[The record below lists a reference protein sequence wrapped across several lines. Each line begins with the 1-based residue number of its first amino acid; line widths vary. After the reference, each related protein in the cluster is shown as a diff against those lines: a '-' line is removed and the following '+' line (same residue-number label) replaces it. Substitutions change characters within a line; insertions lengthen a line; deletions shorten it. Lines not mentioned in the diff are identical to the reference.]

1 VRILLVEDDELLGAG
16 IEDALTRARFSV
28 EWVRTGPLAAAAL
41 ASGGF
46 DAIVLDLGLP
56 GMDGLDVLR
65 GARAAG
71 NLAPVLILSAR
82 DAVAQRVA
90 GLNAGA
96 DDYLPKPFDVEEL
109 IARVRALQ
117 RRLHGAARNVL
128 EHGGLRLDLGGLS
141 VTYGG
146 RPVQLQRREFML
158 LQKLLAAPGQV
169 MTRAQLE
176 ESLYGWDGSV
186 ESNALDVHVHNLRRK
201 LYPGVIRTVRGV
213 GYVADPP
220 R

>member
-1 VRILLVEDDELLGAG
+1 
-16 IEDALTRARFSV
+16 V

-96 DDYLPKPFDVEEL
+96 DDYLTKPFDVEEL

-128 EHGGLRLDLGGLS
+128 EHGGRCRCSGAS
-141 VTYGG
+141 SCCCRSCSP
-146 RPVQLQRREFML
+146 RPDR
-158 LQKLLAAPGQV
+158 
-169 MTRAQLE
+169 
-176 ESLYGWDGSV
+176 
-186 ESNALDVHVHNLRRK
+186 
-201 LYPGVIRTVRGV
+201 
-213 GYVADPP
+213 
-220 R
+220 